1 MPEKLYKDF
10 LCNKYIQ
17 LVGNP
22 KWAKLEK
29 IDKESDDLNNEILKV
44 SIFFFIILLFDI
56 IYIYIFLA

>member
-10 LCNKYIQ
+10 LCNKYKQ

-29 IDKESDDLNNEILKV
+29 TDKESDNDLDNEILKV
-44 SIFFFIILLFDI
+44 LIFFFIILLFDI
-56 IYIYIFLA
+56 INK

>member
-10 LCNKYIQ
+10 LCSKYKQ

-29 IDKESDDLNNEILKV
+29 TDKESDDLDNEILKV
-44 SIFFFIILLFDI
+44 SIFFFIILLFDVI
-56 IYIYIFLA
+56 NK

>member
-10 LCNKYIQ
+10 LCNKYKQ

-29 IDKESDDLNNEILKV
+29 TDKESDDLDNEILKV
-44 SIFFFIILLFDI
+44 LIFFFIILLFDI
-56 IYIYIFLA
+56 INK